1 MMDEHSENIYHITEK
16 HLFDNLKSG
25 IIVLNKQ
32 YYQQTEVIHDHE
44 FNELVIVK
52 SGSAQHITENF
63 RYRVGRGDVF
73 LLRSGMRHS
82 YHDID
87 GLNIFNILYSGKIAR
102 FLREDLLTHPGYL
115 AFFEGIAS
123 ISGDT
128 ESGRY
133 RFPEE
138 DLGRVLELLEEMRR
152 EDASPSPESHF
163 AKIALFMRSVVFI
176 LRSRNPGTALP
187 QSSNAKLREAVIFMY
202 RNNSGQLKISDVA
215 QACNVTIRTLQ
226 RLFKA
231 HLNKTPEE
239 YLSEIR
245 LNRFIPQYLNSDGKI
260 RDLAVRC
267 GFSDIGQLNRRF
279 KKRFGCSPREWRK
292 RQQLLPSADAE
303 P

>member
-138 DLGRVLELLEEMRR
+138 DLGRVLVLL
-152 EDASPSPESHF
+152 
-163 AKIALFMRSVVFI
+163 
-176 LRSRNPGTALP
+176 
-187 QSSNAKLREAVIFMY
+187 
-202 RNNSGQLKISDVA
+202 
-215 QACNVTIRTLQ
+215 
-226 RLFKA
+226 
-231 HLNKTPEE
+231 
-239 YLSEIR
+239 
-245 LNRFIPQYLNSDGKI
+245 
-260 RDLAVRC
+260 
-267 GFSDIGQLNRRF
+267 
-279 KKRFGCSPREWRK
+279 
-292 RQQLLPSADAE
+292 
-303 P
+303 

>member
-1 MMDEHSENIYHITEK
+1 MNEHSKNIYHITEK

-52 SGSAQHITENF
+52 SGSALHITENF
-63 RYRVGRGDVF
+63 RYRIGRGDIF
-73 LLRSGMRHS
+73 LLRPGIHHS

-87 GLNIFNILYSGKIAR
+87 RLNIFNILYSGKIVR
-102 FLREDLLTHPGYL
+102 FLREDLLTHPGYF
-115 AFFEGIAS
+115 AFFEGGAS
-123 ISGDT
+123 IAGNT

-138 DLGRVLELLEEMRR
+138 DLDRVLELLEEMRR
-152 EDASPSPESHF
+152 EDVSPSPESHF
-163 AKIALFMRSVVFI
+163 VKAALFMRIVVFI
-176 LRSRNPGTALP
+176 LRSRNLGATLP
-187 QSSNAKLREAVIFMY
+187 QSSNAKLQEAVIFMH
-202 RNNSGQLKISDVA
+202 RNNSGLLKICDVA
-215 QACNVTIRTLQ
+215 KACNVTIRTLQ

-231 HLNKTPEE
+231 YLNKTPAE

-245 LNRFIPQYLNSDGKI
+245 LSDFIPQYLNFDGKI

-267 GFSDIGQLNRRF
+267 GFSDVGQLNRLF
-279 KKRFGCSPREWRK
+279 KKRYGYSPREWRR
-292 RQQLLPSADAE
+292 RQLMMSADAE
-303 P
+303 HTE